1 MPTGS
6 STSGA
11 PIRADEPSAAMSAL
25 TFSATKPEYLKTAR
39 IPRFTTKLPATHSF
53 ISVFLPR
60 FRAEAISSPL
70 AYVTTVEKSSS
81 SAYFAFQQ
89 A

>member
-11 PIRADEPSAAMSAL
+11 PIRADEPSAAISAF

-39 IPRFTTKLPATHSF
+39 IARLITKLHATHSF
-53 ISVFLPR
+53 IFVFWPR
-60 FRAEAISSPL
+60 FRAEAMSSPL
-70 AYVTTVEKSSS
+70 AYVTPVENSSS